1 MIHVIL
7 KNINRLFVLSFKAG
21 RNDPTR
27 NSFDKYY
34 LPLVE
39 IIEFKTLIEN
49 KLFFSQRVKNKQE
62 IFKKFVKMS
71 RSNDHTTGN
80 LLDLIIQIII
90 NLFT

>member
-49 KLFFSQRVKNKQE
+49 KLNKLRTNKKYLKN
-62 IFKKFVKMS
+62 
-71 RSNDHTTGN
+71 
-80 LLDLIIQIII
+80 L
-90 NLFT
+90 